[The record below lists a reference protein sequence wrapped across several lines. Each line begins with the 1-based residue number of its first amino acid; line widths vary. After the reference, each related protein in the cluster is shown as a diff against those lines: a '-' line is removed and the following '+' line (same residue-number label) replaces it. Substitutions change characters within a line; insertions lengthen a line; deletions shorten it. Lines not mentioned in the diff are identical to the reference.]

1 MNRHRLIIKLYS
13 VVLIGLSGWAGVFF
27 LEMRAEYNL
36 LKQTEANLRRQLAD
50 ERIRLAEQEKILY
63 RLKND
68 RNYVEKALRKLT
80 YASAGPWCVAGRPLS
95 PRDSTFWFQT
105 RSQEQGRAPDRELPG
120 SIREKS
126 GDFRSALAKFLGH
139 CCSPH
144 AEPHFHVFF
153 LP

>member
-68 RNYVEKALRKLT
+68 RNYVEKALRKLN
-80 YASAGPWCVAGRPLS
+80 YAKPGEII
-95 PRDSTFWFQT
+95 FWFK
-105 RSQEQGRAPDRELPG
+105 D
-120 SIREKS
+120 
-126 GDFRSALAKFLGH
+126 
-139 CCSPH
+139 
-144 AEPHFHVFF
+144 
-153 LP
+153 